1 MNKKIT
7 KILTVTILILSSN
20 NINAKEDQSNLIF
33 NADGIIKL
41 FEKNHLKN
49 IEKRKIW
56 WERMV
61 RGEVGKHRFYILCSM
76 KDGEWKRLDDVRNYI
91 DFKSTIPGVYTTAS
105 LMTVFELMRAQRV
118 PKTPYYK
125 PKLKTEGEGWI
136 QKSRDTEPY
145 GVNTKWRIH
154 PDVLPFLYLL
164 LLSCPEDNSCEIK

>member
-56 WERMV
+56 GERMV
-61 RGEVGKHRFYILCSM
+61 RGEV
-76 KDGEWKRLDDVRNYI
+76 
-91 DFKSTIPGVYTTAS
+91 
-105 LMTVFELMRAQRV
+105 
-118 PKTPYYK
+118 
-125 PKLKTEGEGWI
+125 
-136 QKSRDTEPY
+136 
-145 GVNTKWRIH
+145 
-154 PDVLPFLYLL
+154 
-164 LLSCPEDNSCEIK
+164 